1 MNIHVYPNDLEASAK
16 AAGLIIEQVRNK
28 PDSLFSLAAGS
39 TPLKTFS
46 LLVEAV
52 RQGKA
57 DFDQCRFASLDE
69 WVGLDGSVQGSCRQ
83 TMNDHFFRL
92 VGILDKNIRFFD
104 GKSEDLTRECA
115 DMDSFIEG
123 NGRIDMLLL
132 GIGLNGHLGFNEP
145 GVNPDLYSHVTELD
159 PITKQVSVKYFDPP
173 QAVASGI
180 TLGLRHVM
188 EARTVILLASGSHK
202 AEIVRS
208 AFHDQGSPTERI
220 PASLLR
226 EHPNFHLCLDQSA
239 AEQLITTNAKG
250 D

>member
-16 AAGLIIEQVRNK
+16 TAGLIIEQVRNK
-28 PDSLFSLAAGS
+28 PDSLLSLAAGA

-52 RQGKA
+52 RQGRA
-57 DFDQCRFASLDE
+57 NFDQCRFASLDE
-69 WVGLDGSVQGSCRQ
+69 WVGLNGSVHGSCRQ

-92 VGILDKNIRFFD
+92 VGVLEKNIRFFD
-104 GKSEDLTRECA
+104 GKSADLARECA
-115 DMDSFIEG
+115 DMDSFING

-145 GVNPDLYSHVTELD
+145 GVDPDLYSHVTELD
-159 PITKQVSVKYFDPP
+159 PITRQVSVKYFDPP

-188 EARTVILLASGSHK
+188 EAGTVILLANGSHK

-208 AFHDQGSPTERI
+208 AFHVHGGSTDQI

-226 EHPNFHLCLDQSA
+226 NHPNFHLCLDQAA
-239 AEQLITTNAKG
+239 AEQLISTHAKG